1 MEALKVAALFAL
13 AALAEIVGCQMPWI
27 VIRQDNTIYFPIP
40 AAAALALF
48 TWLLTLHPAAAGR
61 TYAAYGGMHVAIALV

>member
-1 MEALKVAALFAL
+1 
-13 AALAEIVGCQMPWI
+13 MPWI